1 MIYVLSIGIMTVHL
15 LTLFLAETVCF
26 MGEIHT
32 YIYIYDCLL
41 KGILC
46 GWSHPNDWLDPMFCW
61 FEISFIR

>member
-32 YIYIYDCLL
+32 YIYMIACW
-41 KGILC
+41 KV
-46 GWSHPNDWLDPMFCW
+46 FCVGGA
-61 FEISFIR
+61 IQMIG